1 VRPVAWRGRH
11 AALVV
16 LGLLALVA
24 SVMGSAAI
32 GEVPIPPRLVVAVL
46 VQHLFGTVSGATLIQ
61 SGIVWDYRLPRSL
74 MAACCGGGLAV
85 SGVVLQAMLRN
96 GLAEP
101 YTLGVSAGA
110 STGAVA
116 IILTGLGGGLVSLSG
131 GAFLGA
137 LLALAVVALLAL
149 RGGMG
154 PERIILAGVAATQL
168 FYAVTAYIVTTA
180 ANAEQARGVMF
191 WLLGNLSG
199 VRWSD
204 VALAAPAIIAA
215 AGVCLARTTTLDAFT
230 FGPDAA
236 ASLGISVLRA
246 RLVLFATTALVT
258 AVMVSSVGTIG
269 FVGLVVPHTAR
280 LLVGPIH
287 ARLLPASLLLGALF
301 TVWAD
306 IASRIL
312 VSGQTLPIGVVTA
325 LIGAPCFG
333 LLLQRQRAA

>member
-1 VRPVAWRGRH
+1 VRPVAWQGRH

-16 LGLLALVA
+16 LGLLALVV

-32 GEVPIPPRLVVAVL
+32 GEVPIPLRLVVAVL

-204 VALAAPAIIAA
+204 VALVAPAIIAA
-215 AGVCLARTTTLDAFT
+215 AGIFLARTTTLDAFT
-230 FGPDAA
+230 FGADAA
-236 ASLGISVLRA
+236 ASLGISVVRA

-269 FVGLVVPHTAR
+269 FVGLVVPHAAR

-287 ARLLPASLLLGALF
+287 VRLLPASLFLGALF